1 MWEESAVA
9 GGRFRPGDA
18 RYTFWRA
25 RETEAMRSAGAVIAI
40 GEALRDEVIARGVP
54 RERVFVVPNG
64 VDLERF
70 RPPTLSEQAA
80 VPDATRRALA
90 DLAARLSGTVLGY
103 VGSVRTMEGVD
114 ELVRGAAEAIRA
126 GHDVSVL
133 VVGDGPEL
141 ENLGRLAA
149 ELGIADRVVL
159 PGRVPHDEVAHYYG
173 LIDIFVVSR
182 PDFPVTRT
190 VTPLKPLEA
199 MAMGKAL
206 VVSDLPALRE
216 MVSDGET
223 GLLYRPGDPGDLARR
238 VAHLVAEPERIARL
252 GERARRWVVEQRS
265 WERVM
270 ASVPEAYAAAAEAA
284 GR

>member
-1 MWEESAVA
+1 
-9 GGRFRPGDA
+9 
-18 RYTFWRA
+18 
-25 RETEAMRSAGAVIAI
+25 
-40 GEALRDEVIARGVP
+40 
-54 RERVFVVPNG
+54 
-64 VDLERF
+64 
-70 RPPTLSEQAA
+70 
-80 VPDATRRALA
+80 
-90 DLAARLSGTVLGY
+90 
-103 VGSVRTMEGVD
+103 MEGVD

-265 WERVM
+265 WDRVM